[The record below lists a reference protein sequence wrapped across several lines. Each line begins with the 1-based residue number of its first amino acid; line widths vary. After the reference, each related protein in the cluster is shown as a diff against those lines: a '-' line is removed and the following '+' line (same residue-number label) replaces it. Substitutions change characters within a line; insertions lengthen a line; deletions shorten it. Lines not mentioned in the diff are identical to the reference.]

1 MGNIFVSAD
10 GPSKIVS
17 LINWQSVSILPAF
30 LQEKWPVFLPPPTN
44 YPEDLVK
51 PKLPDDFEN
60 LNSDD
65 KALCKMEYAQAMR
78 AKAYE
83 LSTSLKNDSA
93 FRAIN
98 IPLVFKELFTRCGE
112 VAQLGVIPL
121 RTCLIEI
128 LKNWTSL
135 GFTGDCPCS
144 FSDTEIKENELRFH
158 DYSDWSKV
166 VELATTCLDTDSDWW
181 ISPELDFEE
190 KRRQNKELL
199 GLFIERLA
207 EEKTRR
213 QQAR

>member
-1 MGNIFVSAD
+1 
-10 GPSKIVS
+10 
-17 LINWQSVSILPAF
+17 
-30 LQEKWPVFLPPPTN
+30 
-44 YPEDLVK
+44 
-51 PKLPDDFEN
+51 
-60 LNSDD
+60 
-65 KALCKMEYAQAMR
+65 MR

-93 FRAIN
+93 FRAMN

-112 VAQLGVIPL
+112 VSELGVIPL

-128 LKNWTSL
+128 FKNWTSL

-144 FSDTEIKENELRFH
+144 FSDAEIKENELRFH

-166 VELATTCLDTDSDWW
+166 VELATTCLDTDSDGW

-190 KRRQNKELL
+190 KQRQNKELL

-207 EEKTRR
+207 EEKT
-213 QQAR
+213 ASEVMEMWPFSNGL